1 MKRTFAFV
9 LGGLLVAG
17 IIHIAIVFMVPLYAS
32 NDAWGQMKQF
42 GRDGQFHVLALPLP
56 GAEPLAALDPRIMHA
71 ACRFSLVD
79 GPVRIQAALP
89 DDFWSI
95 AIFDRRGRNIYSLND
110 RSAERSQLD
119 LAILTPVQMARL
131 RQDPPASLETAV
143 VLVEPIDVGFGLI
156 RVFVADET
164 RLTAATTALNGA
176 DCAAPI

>member
-1 MKRTFAFV
+1 MKRTLAFI

-17 IIHIAIVFMVPLYAS
+17 IIHIAIVFMIPLYAS
-32 NDAWGQMKQF
+32 NDAWGQMKRF
-42 GRDGQFHVLALPLP
+42 GRDGQFHVLALPQP
-56 GAEPLAALDPRIMHA
+56 GAEPLAALDPRVLHA
-71 ACRFSLVD
+71 VCRFNLAG

-89 DDFWSI
+89 EDFWSV

-110 RSAERSQLD
+110 RSAERSLD

-131 RQDPPASLETAV
+131 RQDPPASLETAI
-143 VLVEPIDVGFGLI
+143 VLVEPIQVGFGLI

-164 RLTAATTALNGA
+164 RLVAATAALEGA